1 MADGVAG
8 RFLNGILRWT
18 LCTPGWATP
27 FAVEA
32 SCSLVVVSSS
42 LYQLQ
47 YVVAVN
53 VVVAAV
59 IVIIVALVQ
68 LGVVV
73 VVAVVVSGVAIVL
86 NWQLDCKQLQLALG
100 ANTNTLASANVCVYV
115 CVCVHICELSS
126 QYSVYSSEVCSK
138 SLQSVICVAMC
149 REKSFETLQSSCAAL
164 LEVISLL

>member
-18 LCTPGWATP
+18 LCTPGWDTP

-32 SCSLVVVSSS
+32 SCSLVVVSLS

-47 YVVAVN
+47 YV

-100 ANTNTLASANVCVYV
+100 ANTNTLASAHVCVYV
-115 CVCVHICELSS
+115 CMRAYL
-126 QYSVYSSEVCSK
+126 
-138 SLQSVICVAMC
+138 
-149 REKSFETLQSSCAAL
+149 
-164 LEVISLL
+164 